1 MGNIIVYGT
10 SWCGASKRAVRILD
24 ERKIIYDWIDI
35 TYDVKGEEFVKATNN
50 GYKSVPT
57 IVFPDNTILVEPSS
71 QALID
76 KLESFGDEQ
85 EFS

>member
-1 MGNIIVYGT
+1 MKNIIVYGT
-10 SWCGASKRAVRILD
+10 AWCGASKRAVRILD

-35 TYDVKGEEFVKATNN
+35 TYDTEGEEFVKATNN

-71 QALID
+71 QALIE
-76 KLESFGDEQ
+76 KLESFGK
-85 EFS
+85 